1 MLQEII
7 PLRISLVNSYL
18 IKNDDEYI
26 LIDTGFSM
34 QRRAIKKELEQAGCR
49 RGNLR
54 LIVITHGDSDHTG
67 NAVYIRQVYGARI
80 GTHRKEAD
88 TCLKGDMRL
97 NRQRLQSNP
106 NFLTGAV
113 LALPF
118 ARLGRANRFKPD
130 IYLEDGQDLSGFG
143 CNAKIVHIPGHTS
156 GSVGVITADGD
167 LFCGD
172 LLKNN
177 GKPAKNSLVD
187 DPAEMDA
194 SIVRLGEMGVRMVC
208 PGHGRPFTMEEFF
221 REA

>member
-18 IKNDDEYI
+18 IKNDDAYI

-34 QRRAIKKELEQAGCR
+34 QRRTIKKELEQAGCR

-54 LIVITHGDSDHTG
+54 LIVVTHGDSDHSG
-67 NAVYIRQVYGARI
+67 NAGYLRKNYGARI
-80 GTHRKEAD
+80 GAHREEAD
-88 TCLKGDMRL
+88 TCLKGDMRF
-97 NRQRLQSNP
+97 NRKRLQDKTH
-106 NFLTGAV
+106 FLTGVV
-113 LALPF
+113 LALPL
-118 ARLGRANRFKPD
+118 ARLGRADRFKPD
-130 IYLEDGQDLSGFG
+130 IYLEDGQALSEFG

-194 SIVRLGEMGVRMVC
+194 SIVRLGEMGVRMVY